1 MFCWGLSAWPMD
13 AVPAEPRARCNC
25 HRNEDAVCHQSKCHC
40 SEQPVDG
47 TGPAQHQRSATDG
60 NDKPDE
66 TPNQRP
72 EQPAGALRSK
82 IKRKPQSKETESRT
96 DDAQI
101 GFSSFQ
107 HARLVTEQAQPGAR
121 P

>member
-1 MFCWGLSAWPMD
+1 MYCGPPARPID
-13 AVPAEPRARCNC
+13 AVPAEPCARCDS
-25 HRNEDAVCHQSKCHC
+25 HRDENAVYHQSKCHC

-47 TGPAQHQRSATDG
+47 TGPAQHQPSATDG

-66 TPNQRP
+66 APNQGP

-82 IKRKPQSKETESRT
+82 IKRKPQSKETEGRA

-101 GFSSFQ
+101 GFSSFK
-107 HARLVTEQAQPGAR
+107 HARFVTEQAQPGAR